1 MENRFVAYYRVSTE
15 RQGRSGLG
23 LEAQKRLV
31 SQFIQSYNGKLL
43 EAFTDIESGK
53 KVNRAQLQRA
63 IALCQKEKASLVIAK
78 IDRLSRDGYR
88 ILIQL
93 EDAKVSY
100 IDASS
105 PNDDDFIKELRFSWA
120 KEERKKTSERTK
132 AALAEITAK
141 GKKLGSPQNMT
152 YEAQKKGAAQ
162 RKQNAKMNENNRRA
176 AAFAQRLR
184 KEGLSF
190 RAIAKEL
197 NAHGFKTSQQCSF
210 SAIQVKRVVERD

>member
-1 MENRFVAYYRVSTE
+1 MENRFVVYYRVLTK

-23 LEAQKRLV
+23 LEAQFRLV
-31 SQFIQSYNGKLL
+31 AQFVQSHKGKLL
-43 EAFTDIESGK
+43 DAFTDIESRK
-53 KVNRAQLQRA
+53 KVNREQLQRA
-63 IALCQKEKASLVIAK
+63 IAFCQKEKASLVIAK

-105 PNDDDFIKELRFSWA
+105 HNDDDFIKELRFSWA
-120 KEERKKTSERTK
+120 KEERKKISERTK
-132 AALAEITAK
+132 SALAVLKTK

-162 RKQNAKMNENNRRA
+162 RKQNAQRNENNRRA
-176 AAFAQRLR
+176 AAFAGRLR
-184 KEGLSF
+184 KEGLNFEQLPKSLTHMIL
-190 RAIAKEL
+190 RL
-197 NAHGFKTSQQCSF
+197 HNNAVS
-210 SAIQVKRVVERD
+210 IPYR